1 MQEKKLKNMLIERDQ
16 EHENDI
22 INLKRRLNTEVK
34 VQSKSQDRVGGV
46 AMGVPGGEI
55 VGFESNCSFIY

>member
-1 MQEKKLKNMLIERDQ
+1 MEQQEKKLKNMLIERDL

-34 VQSKSQDRVGGV
+34 LHSKSLERVPV
-46 AMGVPGGEI
+46 
-55 VGFESNCSFIY
+55 